1 MMLCRRPKPAVIGTL
16 LATGLTV
23 LSGTVG
29 SGAAGADYKSYVEKL
44 HAAGIYTPHGD
55 NEVKEWG
62 AEVCALRDLGKSPKV
77 WVQQGVYGSE
87 LHPPYGLTQDQA
99 NFVVDT
105 AVSDLCGDRA
115 YQPPY
120 LPAPG

>member
-1 MMLCRRPKPAVIGTL
+1 MMLCRRPKSAVIGTL
-16 LATGLTV
+16 LAMGLTV
-23 LSGTVG
+23 LFCTAGSGT
-29 SGAAGADYKSYVEKL
+29 AGADYKTYVEKL

-62 AEVCALRDLGKSPKV
+62 AEVCTLRDLGKSPKL
-77 WVQQGVYGSE
+77 WLQQGVYGSE

-99 NFVVDT
+99 NFIVDT
-105 AVSDLCGDRA
+105 AVSDLCGDRV
-115 YQPPY
+115 YQPPF